1 MHTDTHANSIFD
13 GPMITLL
20 SVLGILVEILSR
32 ALVKRGKA
40 FMISKFGTFIGRFPS
55 DDVASTAVKG
65 LIQMDRYTDIDI
77 YKRLHGGWLG
87 W

>member
-1 MHTDTHANSIFD
+1 
-13 GPMITLL
+13 
-20 SVLGILVEILSR
+20 
-32 ALVKRGKA
+32 
-40 FMISKFGTFIGRFPS
+40 MISKFGTFIGRFPS